1 MAACSP
7 IQYVS
12 RPIDADAS
20 AAGYSAR
27 SAQSDGLRDFA
38 VANGYAPGDWP
49 PLQWGLKELTLTAWY
64 FDADMRTARA
74 RATVALAKSDTG
86 GASRNWSGTVKP
98 EHHSRS
104 PGDDSPWSLGL
115 ELEIP
120 LVAQDRRAA
129 LAERNAF
136 LVDAADI
143 DVAMAA
149 WLVRAR
155 VRDGYHE
162 LQASRD
168 VLQALDAQLMAR
180 TNLVSLMNR
189 RVEAG
194 MISARDLATERFMYS
209 QLKHQRDQQL
219 VSHQRALAD
228 LAASLGLPLD
238 VAAKMDLRFEA
249 PFLQDTDLAAGSLR
263 RQALRNRL
271 DVHRKLLEFGTAD
284 AEVKQAVAAQN
295 PGITLGPGYA
305 WDQGDNIWSLALGL
319 SLPPATQARAVIR
332 EAMARRELAAEHFAG
347 TQTTVMFEAERAGA
361 QYQLAR
367 ERIAAS
373 AQQLGEQ
380 QEQEARVQRQFD
392 AGAADRVQR
401 VTARI
406 DTLAAQMQHQAV
418 LAEGRHA
425 LAQLEDAL
433 QRPLQGDVE
442 ALPRIAVSRSTDA
455 SKAMVKP

>member
-1 MAACSP
+1 MPLARLQTVTCAAAIIAMAACSP

-120 LVAQDRRAA
+120 LVAQNRRAA

-155 VRDGYHE
+155 ACAMATMNCRPVAMCFRLLTHN
-162 LQASRD
+162 LWR
-168 VLQALDAQLMAR
+168 AR
-180 TNLVSLMNR
+180 TWFR
-189 RVEAG
+189 
-194 MISARDLATERFMYS
+194 
-209 QLKHQRDQQL
+209 
-219 VSHQRALAD
+219 
-228 LAASLGLPLD
+228 
-238 VAAKMDLRFEA
+238 
-249 PFLQDTDLAAGSLR
+249 
-263 RQALRNRL
+263 
-271 DVHRKLLEFGTAD
+271 
-284 AEVKQAVAAQN
+284 
-295 PGITLGPGYA
+295 
-305 WDQGDNIWSLALGL
+305 
-319 SLPPATQARAVIR
+319 
-332 EAMARRELAAEHFAG
+332 
-347 TQTTVMFEAERAGA
+347 
-361 QYQLAR
+361 
-367 ERIAAS
+367 
-373 AQQLGEQ
+373 
-380 QEQEARVQRQFD
+380 
-392 AGAADRVQR
+392 
-401 VTARI
+401 
-406 DTLAAQMQHQAV
+406 
-418 LAEGRHA
+418 
-425 LAQLEDAL
+425 
-433 QRPLQGDVE
+433 
-442 ALPRIAVSRSTDA
+442 
-455 SKAMVKP
+455 